1 MNRTNEQLT
10 NEALTR
16 HGRLEICDKHPR
28 GAVFVPATS
37 GLQSGGLPNELTTHG
52 LFPSVFNLIP
62 TGLHTP
68 IRTPIAIWFNPESVV
83 MVVMTSET
91 SHIAQY
97 SVDVLGYLFARS
109 LGDSFIWCGVNIFSS
124 TECAQLQAIFPRT
137 VFQYHDVMVTCTEV
151 GEEIWPTKRSFIAR
165 KHPEQ
170 KNNNSIRDIYPPMCV
185 NTAYARKIWVGFP
198 HSVA

>member
-97 SVDVLGYLFARS
+97 SATYLAIYLHDRWETALFDVVSTSFPLQSVLNCRLFFQELCFSITTWWWHARRLGRKSGPPNEAS
-109 LGDSFIWCGVNIFSS
+109 LPVNILNKRII
-124 TECAQLQAIFPRT
+124 TQLGIFTHR
-137 VFQYHDVMVTCTEV
+137 
-151 GEEIWPTKRSFIAR
+151 
-165 KHPEQ
+165 
-170 KNNNSIRDIYPPMCV
+170 CV
-185 NTAYARKIWVGFP
+185 
-198 HSVA
+198 